1 MNDLKVDYYHDITQ
15 KVIKLASEV
24 ATYIEQ
30 ESLNFS
36 IDKVETKNR
45 NDFVSY
51 VDKQAEKR
59 LVAGLA
65 LLIPK
70 AGFITEE
77 GTAQE
82 HGEDY
87 CWIIDPLDGTSNFIH
102 GSTPYAISIALTFKK
117 ELVVGVIHEITRN
130 ESFYAWKG
138 SKAYLNGMEIQ
149 VSDTNKV
156 SNSLIATG
164 RPHNYMENYAKLLVL
179 MDYFLQNTHGLRQ
192 SGSAATDLAYV
203 ACGRYDGRYEFGLKP
218 WDMAAGVL
226 IIQQAG
232 GCVCDFDGKD
242 NYFETGSLIVSNN
255 YIFSELRA
263 CIKYN
268 DYPQSDLL

>member
-1 MNDLKVDYYHDITQ
+1 MNDLNVDYYHDITQ

-24 ATYIEQ
+24 AAYIEQ
-30 ESLNFS
+30 ESLSFS

-59 LVAGLA
+59 LVASLSI
-65 LLIPK
+65 LIPE

-117 ELVVGVIHEITRN
+117 ESVVGVIHEITRN

-138 SKAYLNGMEIQ
+138 SKAYLNGTEIQ
-149 VSDTNKV
+149 VSNTNKV

-179 MDYFLQNTHGLRQ
+179 MDYFLQNTHGVRQ
-192 SGSAATDLAYV
+192 SGSAAADLAYV

-218 WDMAAGVL
+218 WDIAAGVL

-242 NYFETGSLIVSNN
+242 NYFATGSLVVSNN
-255 YIFSELRA
+255 VIFDELKV
-263 CIKYN
+263 CIKTLCDIY
-268 DYPQSDLL
+268 